1 MKTIGLIGGTS
12 WVSTLEY
19 YRFINQFTNER
30 LGGTN
35 SARLLLYSVN
45 HAEFMP
51 TVATDWDETAVRFSA
66 IAQNLEKAGADC
78 LLLCANTLHIMAE
91 PVAHSLRIP
100 LIHIAT
106 ETSAVIKKQKLKKVG
121 LLGTRFTMEKPFFKD
136 KLLEDGIDTIIPDP
150 EDRDFIHTS
159 ILTELGKGIFTAQT
173 KERYITI
180 INKLSSLGAEGVIL
194 GCTEIPIL
202 IKQEDS
208 QVPVFDTTAIHSKAA
223 VEFALGKIVNHEQHA
238 DKK

>member
-12 WVSTLEY
+12 WVSTVEY
-19 YRFINQFTNER
+19 YRFINQFTNAK
-30 LGGTN
+30 LGGSN

-45 HAEFMP
+45 HAEYMP
-51 TVATDWDETAVRFSA
+51 TAATDWDETAVRFSE
-66 IAQNLEKAGADC
+66 IAQKLEKAGADC
-78 LLLCANTLHIMAE
+78 LLLCANTLHIMAG
-91 PVAHSLRIP
+91 PIANSLRIP

-106 ETSAVIKKQKLKKVG
+106 ETSDVIKKKKLKKVG

-150 EDRDFIHTS
+150 EDRDFIHSS
-159 ILTELGKGIFTAQT
+159 ILTELAKGIFTTQT

-202 IKQEDS
+202 IKQEDCL
-208 QVPVFDTTAIHSKAA
+208 VPVFDTTAIHSRAA
-223 VEFALGKIVNHEQHA
+223 VEFALGKI
-238 DKK
+238 